1 MNIVFQGDSIT
12 DVGRNLERG
21 SVASLGQGYPVMVT
35 GDLGARHPGEFSFI
49 NRGISGNRI
58 VDIYARIKRDVW
70 NLNPDVF
77 SLLIGVNDV
86 WHELG
91 DDGNGVDAKRFEKI
105 YQILV
110 EDTLERFPNIKMMI
124 LEPFV
129 LPGTATTASWDIFAP
144 EVPLRAAA
152 AKRTAEK
159 YGLIFV
165 PLQNVFDEACKRA
178 PADFWLRDGV
188 HPTAAGHRLIADE
201 WEKAFYANIYKA

>member
-12 DVGRNLERG
+12 DVGRNTTNG
-21 SVASLGQGYPVMVT
+21 SMTSLGQGYPLMVT
-35 GDLGARHPGEFSFI
+35 GDLGARHPEAFTFI

-70 NLNPDVF
+70 NLKPDVF

-86 WHELG
+86 WHEQG
-91 DDGNGVDAKRFEKI
+91 TDGNGVDAKRFEKM

-110 EDTLERFPNIKMMI
+110 EDTLERFPNVKMMI

-129 LPGTATTASWDIFAP
+129 LKGTATEAAWDMFEP
-144 EVPLRAAA
+144 EVALRAAA

-159 YGLIFV
+159 YNLVFV
-165 PLQNVFDEACKRA
+165 PLQKIFDEACNRA
-178 PADFWLRDGV
+178 PEAYWLADGV

-201 WEKAFYANIYKA
+201 WEKAFYAEVYHG